1 MVSANTIY
9 VSTNGTGDGTNWQ
22 QATNLA
28 TATQLAASGDQVWF
42 STGTYFPTTGIDRTA
57 SINFATGVSL
67 YGGFNGTEATINE
80 RLAGAKTV
88 LSGNIGAKD
97 SQKDNAYTVLVLK
110 NASNKVVIDGFTIR
124 DGAAKGMDMDQT
136 LRTAGGAL
144 FIEGGKQPTIRNC
157 NFFNNVARYGGA
169 VYIKGIQNSGTA
181 PIFQSC
187 VFADNNGSIEGGA
200 IYNDGASSHANPKFQ
215 DCQFNNNKSDYGGA
229 ILNNGTDGEAN
240 PLITNCKFTSNFA
253 VSGGSVIYN
262 LLAGN
267 NGVATPVM
275 FGNEMALNVST
286 FGTEHQSSH
295 NQASLAQPNTTTGGN
310 LSPTAIN

>member
-1 MVSANTIY
+1 MVSAKTIF
-9 VSTNGTGDGTNWQ
+9 VSINGTGDGTNWQ

-42 STGTYFPTTGIDRTA
+42 STGTYLPTKGTDRTA
-57 SINFATGVSL
+57 SISFATGVSL
-67 YGGFNGTEATINE
+67 YGGFNGTESTINE

-110 NASNKVVIDGFTIR
+110 DANNNVVIDGFTIR

-136 LRTAGGAL
+136 LATAGGAL
-144 FIEGGKQPTIRNC
+144 FIKGGKQPTIRNC
-157 NFFNNVARYGGA
+157 NFFNNVARFGGA
-169 VYIKGIQNSGTA
+169 VYIQGNQNSGTA
-181 PIFQSC
+181 PIFKAC
-187 VFADNNGSIEGGA
+187 AFADNKASIEGGA

-215 DCQFNNNKSDYGGA
+215 DCQFNNKSDYGGA
-229 ILNNGTDGEAN
+229 ILNNGTNGEAN
-240 PLITNCKFTSNFA
+240 PLIINCKFESNFA

-262 LLAGN
+262 LLSGN
-267 NGVATPVM
+267 NGIATPVM
-275 FGNEMALNVST
+275 VGNEMAYNEST
-286 FGTEHQSSH
+286 FGTEVQSSH
-295 NQASLAQPNTTTGGN
+295 NQASLAQPSTTTGGS